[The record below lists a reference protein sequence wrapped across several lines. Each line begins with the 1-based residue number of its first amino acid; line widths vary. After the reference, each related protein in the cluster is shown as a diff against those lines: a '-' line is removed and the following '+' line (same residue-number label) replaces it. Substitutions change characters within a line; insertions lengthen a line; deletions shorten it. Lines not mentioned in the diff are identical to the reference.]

1 MHTEKLETIKERIR
15 TSRMR
20 PERKTEVLHL
30 LEELS
35 KEIESLPSNS
45 RKEAD
50 QLVELANQSTK
61 AAIDDSENYPLKEL
75 EDSIQ
80 EFEVNYPDLVRIINR
95 ICMMFANIG
104 V

>member
-1 MHTEKLETIKERIR
+1 MYAEKLETIKERIR

-35 KEIESLPSNS
+35 REIESLPSHS
-45 RKEAD
+45 REEAD
-50 QLVELANQSTK
+50 QLVELANKSTK
-61 AAIDDSENYPLKEL
+61 AAIDDTENYPLKEL
-75 EDSIQ
+75 EASIK
-80 EFEVNYPDLVRIINR
+80 EFEVNYPRLVRIINR
-95 ICMMFANIG
+95 ICMTFANIG

>member
-1 MHTEKLETIKERIR
+1 MYKEKLETIKERIR

-30 LEELS
+30 LDELAR
-35 KEIESLPSNS
+35 EIEALPSTS
-45 RKEAD
+45 RDEAD
-50 QLVELANQSTK
+50 RLVEIANRSTR

-75 EDSIQ
+75 EASVK
-80 EFEVNYPDLVRIINR
+80 EFEIRYPNLVRIVNR
-95 ICMMFANIG
+95 ICMMFANLG

>member
-1 MHTEKLETIKERIR
+1 MYAEKMETIKERIR

-30 LEELS
+30 LDELTR
-35 KEIESLPSNS
+35 EIESLPSKS
-45 RKEAD
+45 LKEAD
-50 QLVELANQSTK
+50 QLVELANKSTK

-75 EDSIQ
+75 EASIK
-80 EFEVNYPDLVRIINR
+80 EFEVNYPTLVRIINR
-95 ICMMFANIG
+95 ICMTFANIG